1 MKSRAEAEAA
11 VLQRPTM
18 ADLARAAGVSL
29 ATVDRVLND
38 REGVRADT
46 IRKVQDAITR
56 IGYVRD
62 LAAANLARQ
71 RNYRFAFLLPETESE
86 FITSLVN
93 EIERTR
99 ETVLVD
105 RTLLKT
111 SHYPVE
117 NSMALTRALDVLI
130 HEEWDG
136 VAVMAEETPQSRD
149 AIRRLCERGVPV
161 VALVSDLPS
170 TRRLHFVGID
180 NRAAGRTAGVLMGR
194 FLGPGGGR
202 VAVFSHSMRL
212 RESVERRLGFDEV
225 IARDFPNA
233 EVLPSVEG
241 HGDLQMTQ
249 QVIRNLL
256 QSAPDLAGIY
266 SVGTGNRALTA
277 ALRAAGRMG
286 KILIIAHELT
296 PFSRTA
302 LLQGEFAAVINQN
315 LGHVVRSA
323 IRLLRAAIDG
333 ASINSSQEQIR
344 IEILLRENLP
354 REDPVLGADP
364 ESVGMSAA
372 NHELNMEFH
381 PRSGES

>member
-1 MKSRAEAEAA
+1 MRSRAVAET
-11 VLQRPTM
+11 VNLQRPTM

-29 ATVDRVLND
+29 ATVDRVLNE
-38 REGVRADT
+38 REGVRSDT
-46 IRKVQDAITR
+46 IRKVQDAIAR

-105 RTLLKT
+105 RTLLQT
-111 SHYPVE
+111 AQYPVG
-117 NSMALTRALDVLI
+117 NSMALTRALDIVM
-130 HEEWDG
+130 HEGWDG

-149 AIRRLCERGVPV
+149 AIRRLGERGMPV
-161 VALVSDLPS
+161 VALVSDLQG
-170 TRRLHFVGID
+170 TGRLHFAGID

-194 FLGPGGGR
+194 FIGPGGGK

-225 IARDFPNA
+225 FARDFPNA

-249 QVIRNLL
+249 QVVRNLL
-256 QSAPDLAGIY
+256 KSAPDLAGIY
-266 SVGTGNRALTA
+266 SVGTGNRALAA
-277 ALRAAGRMG
+277 ALRAEGRLG
-286 KILIIAHELT
+286 KIPVIVHELT

-323 IRLLRAAIDG
+323 IRVLRAAIDG

-354 REDPVLGADP
+354 QDDLAPASDPVFAGKP
-364 ESVGMSAA
+364 AA
-372 NHELNMEFH
+372 NHELN
-381 PRSGES
+381 PS